1 MNHLTFGGVNSQGK
15 KLKDQERD
23 SELDEFETPDNNF
36 KMAPSSLRKRRQKKL
51 SFDSDSDSDKE
62 NA

>member
-36 KMAPSSLRKRRQKKL
+36 KMAPSSPRKRRQKKL